1 MNFNFEDY
9 LEYLFVTGQLPE
21 QVPRN
26 EQQNN
31 EQNQNKP
38 KEKTLKKK

>member
-9 LEYLFVTGQLPE
+9 LEYLYVTGQLPE
-21 QVPRN
+21 QTP
-26 EQQNN
+26 QNN

-38 KEKTLKKK
+38 KEKTLKK